1 MKRNIYKLYT
11 SAKQF
16 LFAITLTLL
25 SGIVSSQ
32 QTYTFNYTGGQ
43 QTISLPAGTY
53 GIEMWGANGGNS
65 NNSRAGIGGY
75 SKGNLNLSATTTL
88 YIVAGGSP
96 VYTGISGLQPGGYN
110 GGGSG
115 YANATGRAGGGATHI
130 ASAAGILSALATNT
144 SAVYIVAGGGG
155 GDQNSGLI
163 GHGGGLTGGGTYPG
177 TQTGSAGGIFGSF
190 GQGGDITASYGGGGG
205 GGWYGGGGNQNNAG
219 SGGSGYIGGVSSG
232 TTIMNGQSGFVNN
245 PDVNGNGMV
254 IITELCSI
262 NLISSSSGNAN
273 PALLCSGNS
282 LTITTNAVSNYSWS
296 TGATGNSIV
305 VAPTTNTVYSLTA
318 KSPSNCIATANL
330 TVLVGSGVPALT
342 LAATPAS
349 VCVGDSVKL
358 NALGAVTY
366 TWSNGVSNN
375 QLFPP
380 SQTATY
386 VVTGKNGCGTSTAAI
401 TVTALPLP
409 VSVAGSTNVTCS
421 GSPLTLTASGASGYT
436 WSTGQTATI
445 ISVAPTVPTTYSVVG
460 KKGGCMNSGLFSVSI
475 NPLPNVQLAGTS
487 TMICAG
493 SSVTLTATGGN
504 NYTWTPSGFS
514 GGIITD
520 TPTTSV
526 NYQVSG
532 SNSFGCVS
540 GANHVVIVNPLP
552 TITVNSPQPVICPGA
567 TITLMATGGHTYQ
580 WNTSAQTSSI
590 LVNPSTTTSY
600 TVTGT
605 FTNTT
610 CKAEAY
616 ITVNVDQPTL
626 ALSPSQTVCPGT
638 VVTMS
643 ASGSGH
649 SWSNGGTSLYNSVTV
664 ATPTM
669 YTVSSKVLTANNLLC
684 QATGT
689 INLGV
694 HPQPTVA
701 VVATRTL
708 MCQREKT
715 TLTASGADSYVW
727 QNTNQ
732 PGSTQTFSSM
742 VRTTYTIAVIGTDL
756 NGCTDTAQV
765 LVRVSECP
773 GFTEN
778 QQSLISVYPNPSA
791 GVFTVK
797 TGNDM
802 VLQVLN
808 EIGQLVRLLELT
820 GQNQHQVQ
828 ISGLPKGIY
837 FIQSVP
843 TATSNGSIKQKL
855 IME

>member
-580 WNTSAQTSSI
+580 WNTGAQTKS
-590 LVNPSTTTSY
+590 LVVNPSATTSY
-600 TVTGT
+600 TVVGT
-605 FTNTT
+605 FTDTG
-610 CKAEAY
+610 CKDDANF
-616 ITVNVDQPTL
+616 TVNVDQPTL
-626 ALSPSQTVCPGT
+626 SLSPSQTVCPGT
-638 VVTMS
+638 AVTMS
-643 ASGSGH
+643 ASGSAH
-649 SWSNGGTSLYNSVTV
+649 NWSNGGTSVFNSVTV
-664 ATPTM
+664 TTPTM

-684 QATGT
+684 VGTGT

-694 HPQPTVA
+694 HPKP
-701 VVATRTL
+701 VVAATATRSSI
-708 MCQREKT
+708 CKNEKT
-715 TLTASGADSYVW
+715 ILTASGADTYLW
-727 QNTNQ
+727 TNNNHT
-732 PGSTQTFSSM
+732 GATLTFSATQVM
-742 VRTTYTIAVIGTDL
+742 THTYTVIGTDL

-765 LVRVSECP
+765 TVKVNACTGLAES
-773 GFTEN
+773 
-778 QQSLISVYPNPSA
+778 SLSQISIYPNPSN
-791 GVFTVK
+791 GNFTIKSEGDVV
-797 TGNDM
+797 M
-802 VLQVLN
+802 QVLN
-808 EIGQLVRLLELT
+808 EMGQLIRVIELNE
-820 GQNQHQVQ
+820 QNQHHVE
-828 ISGLPKGIY
+828 ISGLSKGIY
-837 FIQSVP
+837 FIQGIPSSANYG
-843 TATSNGSIKQKL
+843 TLKQKVL
-855 IME
+855 VE